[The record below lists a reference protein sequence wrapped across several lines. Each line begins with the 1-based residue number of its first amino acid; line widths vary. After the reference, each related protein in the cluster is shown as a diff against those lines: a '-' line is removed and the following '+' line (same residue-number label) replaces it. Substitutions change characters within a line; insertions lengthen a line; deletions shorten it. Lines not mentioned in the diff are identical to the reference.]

1 MIDYIKRVDSIKKNN
16 YMSQNVLNSEI
27 LMSKVSKLW
36 TILQFRPNAHK
47 LAERNLNRQ
56 GFETFL
62 PFVEATKYRNKQFT
76 STQRPLFPGYMF
88 VAFKKEDTPWQKI
101 NCTYGVSKLLTLNS
115 EPYLV
120 QNTLIADIMARCNQ
134 AGVLLPQKQFSKDD
148 SVRLVSGPFDNFLA
162 TVESIDENQRVWVLI
177 DLMGQATRTLVK
189 AEKLRYTT

>member
-1 MIDYIKRVDSIKKNN
+1 MY
-16 YMSQNVLNSEI
+16 E
-27 LMSKVSKLW
+27 VSKLW

-62 PFVEATKYRNKQFT
+62 PFIEATKYKNKQII
-76 STQRPLFPGYMF
+76 STHRPLFPGYMF
-88 VAFKKEDTPWQKI
+88 VAFEKEDTPWHKI

-115 EPYLV
+115 APYLV
-120 QNTLIADIMARCNQ
+120 PNTLIADIMARCNQ
-134 AGVLLPQKQFSKDD
+134 ARILLPQKQFSKDD
-148 SVRLVSGPFDNFLA
+148 TVRLVSGPFDNFLA

-189 AEKLRYTT
+189 AEKLRYNI

>member
-1 MIDYIKRVDSIKKNN
+1 MH
-16 YMSQNVLNSEI
+16 QNSEI
-27 LMSKVSKLW
+27 LVSKASKKW
-36 TILQFRPNAHK
+36 VILQLKPNAYK
-47 LAERNLNRQ
+47 IAERNLNQ
-56 GFETFL
+56 QDFETFL
-62 PFVEATKYRNKQFT
+62 PFEEVTKYKNKQFI

-88 VAFKKEDTPWQKI
+88 VAFERENTPWHKI
-101 NCTYGVSKLLTLNS
+101 NSTYGVSKLLTLNS

-120 QNTLIADIMARCNQ
+120 PNILITDIMARCNQ

-189 AEKLRYTT
+189 AEKLKYAT